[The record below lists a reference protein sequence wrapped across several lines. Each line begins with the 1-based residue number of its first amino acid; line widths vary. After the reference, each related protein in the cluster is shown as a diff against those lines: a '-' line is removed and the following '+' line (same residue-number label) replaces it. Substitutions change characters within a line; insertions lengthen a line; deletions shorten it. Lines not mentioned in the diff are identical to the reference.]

1 MNEWI
6 DFEIWTSATFL
17 GVNWRRSP
25 IRALG
30 WNEEGWDRVWQ
41 RTHGRKS
48 SFGAQVWWPFPEV
61 VLIIE
66 KLGITQRMI
75 FPMTN
80 WRSWTLHHD
89 LFPLCPSLLK
99 VSRRRFSLFSL
110 HRSVLGHEPGRKIYW
125 WWRLAANDI
134 EFCVLRAAEG
144 KVGDKLVI
152 SAQSSFSG

>member
-17 GVNWRRSP
+17 GVNWRRSL

-41 RTHGRKS
+41 RTHGWKS
-48 SFGAQVWWPFPEV
+48 SSGTQVWWPFPEA

-89 LFPLCPSLLK
+89 LFPLYPSLLK
-99 VSRRRFSLFSL
+99 VSLSIFCSQSPQKCSRSRTRTKNLLVVAIGSEW
-110 HRSVLGHEPGRKIYW
+110 HR
-125 WWRLAANDI
+125 
-134 EFCVLRAAEG
+134 VLRFTSSWG
-144 KVGDKLVI
+144 QGWDKFVI